1 MLSALFA
8 RDGATVVGLLLAGV
22 VELVPVQVQVDAL
35 LALVP
40 LGSRVVS
47 HQVALGI
54 RHSKLKRNQKVFVRY
69 INSTWRKTT
78 LTKCCAGFLVLVL
91 CVKFLEDILAIYVHT
106 VRFLQVRIEAFHV

>member
-8 RDGATVVGLLLAGV
+8 RAGATVVGLLLAGV

-40 LGSRVVS
+40 LRSRVVG

-54 RHSKLKRNQKVFVRY
+54 RHSKLKRNQKVIIRY
-69 INSTWRKTT
+69 INSTWRLTT
-78 LTKCCAGFLVLVL
+78 LIKWCAGFLLLPLKYL
-91 CVKFLEDILAIYVHT
+91 CKLCI
-106 VRFLQVRIEAFHV
+106 